1 MLAAFRSPL
10 VDIKAKVKPVVRQP
24 CRKFGD
30 GSLRDRGF
38 LTTRSRE
45 RRFVSGETGVLA
57 RQPEQRSSA
66 LARA

>member
-30 GSLRDRGF
+30 EPL
-38 LTTRSRE
+38 
-45 RRFVSGETGVLA
+45 V
-57 RQPEQRSSA
+57 
-66 LARA
+66 